1 MGPTAERGQEE
12 RREREG
18 MGERKKEG
26 GGEMPDG
33 ETEAQRDWRAMAGEK
48 WRRNMEKS
56 GKGAE
61 GDRDG
66 AGETKIGGAVHFVSR
81 LSVLTFPG
89 EESAQ

>member
-1 MGPTAERGQEE
+1 MGPTAERGQEK
-12 RREREG
+12 RRGREG
-18 MGERKKEG
+18 IGERKKEG
-26 GGEMPDG
+26 DGEMPDG
-33 ETEAQRDWRAMAGEK
+33 ETEAQREWRAMAGEK
-48 WRRNMEKS
+48 WR
-56 GKGAE
+56 GAE